1 MTNLVE
7 GPFDADRV
15 RAMREVL
22 TASGAGIYLA
32 AHLAGPLPT
41 ESMAAARESD
51 EMDLRVGRVGPDRA
65 EDLLQRDREAR
76 AVLAA
81 ALQVSP
87 DRLVLV
93 HGAADGIR
101 LVTLEAIR
109 LDLEEVCCRWKRDKV
124 GLRLAS
130 FTEPDLCHCT
140 LSHQLQLFKLD
151 HDLTCLSRIHSSA
164 SPLASL
170 KWL

>member
-32 AHLAGPLPT
+32 AHLAGPLPA
-41 ESMAAARESD
+41 ESLAAARESD

-65 EDLLQRDREAR
+65 EDLVQRDREAR

-81 ALQVSP
+81 ALQASP

-93 HGAADGIR
+93 HGAADGAR
-101 LVTLEAIR
+101 LIALEVLGDDREAGARAIVVVGDHQPSVTEAMRAVAAAAAAPFSVASTDAIR
-109 LDLEEVCCRWKRDKV
+109 APAGRARR
-124 GLRLAS
+124 GR
-130 FTEPDLCHCT
+130 PP
-140 LSHQLQLFKLD
+140 
-151 HDLTCLSRIHSSA
+151 RR
-164 SPLASL
+164 
-170 KWL
+170 